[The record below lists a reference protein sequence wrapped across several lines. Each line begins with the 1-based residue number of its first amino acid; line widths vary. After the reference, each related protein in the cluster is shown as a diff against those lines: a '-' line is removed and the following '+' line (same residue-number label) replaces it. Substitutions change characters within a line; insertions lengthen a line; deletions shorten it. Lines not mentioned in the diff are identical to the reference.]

1 MSLLARPSVRIA
13 ATWLAALAA
22 YVVTAWVEGLD
33 DARRHPRDERAM
45 EARADLLAAHVTD
58 VVGRARDGERRGLGA
73 LCDAIVRGE
82 LDAPA
87 RQVPSR
93 IAGSALR
100 DVTVL
105 RTADD
110 VVIVEA
116 GHRRGPPLRA
126 GELGERAARREGD
139 ERSAAVVPSPEGL
152 GVVRLACIARDP
164 SGVELAVVGHL
175 DVLAL
180 AGTALPET
188 LAQVALEREEDRA
201 PGLRRWLGPAGEG
214 PRPALRVRLEA
225 PPPASVYPIAPAIA
239 ALLVA
244 LAVFAALRPRRT
256 RALTA
261 IEEAARRVGAGDL
274 DVTLDSEGGAEEG
287 TFAAFNR
294 MTRELKDAQS
304 RLARAERTAAWRE
317 VAQRIAHEIKN
328 PLTPIRLAIETLR
341 KAKARAHPDLDE
353 IFEESTRA
361 VLEEVQRME
370 RIVSEFSH
378 FARMPRPELTTLD
391 LREVAAQVVQ
401 VHALPAEVTQPEG
414 RPAAEV
420 RLEAP
425 GGPLLVEGDRAQLA
439 QVLTNLVQNAI
450 DAARQGAPERPRVL
464 VRLAESAQGPRIE
477 VHDNGPGIPEEE
489 RARVLAPYHTT
500 KPHGTGLGLA
510 IVDRIVSE
518 HGGSLTIERSAPLG
532 GAQVTVLLRRQGPD
546 AEGGQ
551 GCSESRGA
559 SGSSVVGP
567 SS

>member
-1 MSLLARPSVRIA
+1 MSLLERPSMRIA

-22 YVVTAWVEGLD
+22 YLIGAWAEGFD
-33 DARRHPRDERAM
+33 DVRRHPRDARAM
-45 EARADLLAAHVTD
+45 EARADLLAAHVTE
-58 VVGRARDGERRGLGA
+58 VVGRARDGERQRLGA
-73 LCDAIVRGE
+73 LCDAVARGE

-87 RQVPSR
+87 RQVPSWF
-93 IAGSALR
+93 AGSLLR

-105 RTADD
+105 RTADEA
-110 VVIVEA
+110 VIVEIGDGPGRA
-116 GHRRGPPLRA
+116 VRGS
-126 GELGERAARREGD
+126 ELGERAARRDGEDRG
-139 ERSAAVVPSPEGL
+139 AAVVPSPEGL
-152 GVVRLACIARDP
+152 GIVRLACTAREP

-180 AGTALPET
+180 AGAALPET
-188 LAQVALEREEDRA
+188 LARVELEREDDRA

-244 LAVFAALRPRRT
+244 LAVFAALRPRRA

-294 MTRELKDAQS
+294 MTRELREAQR
-304 RLARAERTAAWRE
+304 RLARAERMAAWRD

-341 KAKARAHPDLDE
+341 KAKSRAHPDLDE

-370 RIVSEFSH
+370 RIVGEFSR
-378 FARMPRPELTTLD
+378 FARMPRPEFETLD

-414 RPAAEV
+414 RPAV
-420 RLEAP
+420 DVQLDAP
-425 GGPLLVEGDRAQLA
+425 SAPLRVEGDRAQLA

-450 DAARQGAPERPRVL
+450 DAARDGTPERPQVL
-464 VRLAESAQGPRIE
+464 VRLAESELGARIE
-477 VHDNGPGIPEEE
+477 VHDGGPGIPPEE
-489 RARVLAPYHTT
+489 RAGVLAPYHTT
-500 KPHGTGLGLA
+500 KAHGTGLGLA
-510 IVDRIVSE
+510 IVDRIVAE
-518 HGGSLTIERSAPLG
+518 HGGSLTIDRSEPLG
-532 GAQVTVLLRRQGPD
+532 GALVIVQLRREGPT
-546 AEGGQ
+546 GR
-551 GCSESRGA
+551 SSA
-559 SGSSVVGP
+559 SHTPGP
-567 SS
+567 